1 MVILITGG
9 IKSGKSRRALELA
22 LEWQFPVS
30 FIATAEALDGEMRE
44 RIARHRE
51 ERDLLAARAARAGS
65 GGEMPGGVSR
75 PGGGFVTVEEP
86 LELDRAAAEA
96 GERAVVD
103 CIPMWV
109 NNLMYY
115 KRENDFG
122 RILEGFIAGIRA
134 NMRDCVVVTNETGLG
149 NVPFDEA
156 TRRYNLLLA
165 EANRRIAAAADR
177 VELMVS
183 GIPLRVK

>member
-1 MVILITGG
+1 MILFITGG
-9 IKSGKSRRALELA
+9 IKSGKSRRALDLA
-22 LEWQFPVS
+22 IAEWKPSARNPVS
-30 FIATAEALDGEMRE
+30 FIATAEALDGEMRT
-44 RIARHRE
+44 RIMRHQE
-51 ERDLLAARAARAGS
+51 ERLCLA
-65 GGEMPGGVSR
+65 GEGAL
-75 PGGGFVTVEEP
+75 TLIEEP
-86 LELDRAAAEA
+86 LELDRAIAAA

-115 KRENDFG
+115 KREEDFP
-122 RILEGFIAGIRA
+122 RLLDSFIAGLK
-134 NMRDCVVVTNETGLG
+134 NCVIVSNETGLG
-149 NVPFDEA
+149 NIPFDEA

-177 VELMVS
+177 VEMMIA